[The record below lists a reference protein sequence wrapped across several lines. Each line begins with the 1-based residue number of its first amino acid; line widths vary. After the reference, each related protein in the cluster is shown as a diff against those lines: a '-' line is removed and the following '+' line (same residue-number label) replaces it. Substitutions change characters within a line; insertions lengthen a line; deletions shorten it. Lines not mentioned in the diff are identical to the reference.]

1 MADSNT
7 ILPAELQHL
16 ALKQPEKKADS
27 DSGLDQ
33 DAFLELML
41 TQIQHQD
48 PLNPMES
55 GDFLSQMA
63 QFGTV
68 NGITELNGSFATL
81 SSSLQSSQ
89 ALQASTMVGN
99 TVLVPGNSSD
109 LISGGQIS
117 GAVDLNNSTS
127 NLVLNIADITGQTVR
142 QVELGSHAGGMT
154 KFTWD
159 GLDNSGNPVPS
170 GKYTIEAAGLIGG
183 EAVAQPVLVNAK
195 VDSVSL
201 SKTGGEALLNLNGLG
216 TVSISEVREIM

>member
-16 ALKQPEKKADS
+16 ALKQPEKKEG
-27 DSGLDQ
+27 SGLDQ

-55 GDFLSQMA
+55 AEFFSQMA
-63 QFGTV
+63 QMSTV
-68 NGITELNGSFATL
+68 QGISDLNTSFSAV

-99 TVLVPGNSSD
+99 TVLVPGDKSA
-109 LISGGQIS
+109 LVSGGQIT
-117 GAVDLNNSTS
+117 GAIDLNNSTS
-127 NLVLNIADITGQTVR
+127 NLLLNITDATGQSVR
-142 QVELGSHAGGMT
+142 QVDLGSHGGGLA

-159 GLDNSGNPVPS
+159 GLDNNGNALPGGTYS
-170 GKYTIEAAGLIGG
+170 IQAAALISG

-201 SKTGGEALLNLNGLG
+201 SKSGGEPLLNLNGLG

>member
-1 MADSNT
+1 MTNSNT
-7 ILPAELQHL
+7 ILPAGLEHL
-16 ALKQPEKKADS
+16 ALKEPEKKE

-68 NGITELNGSFATL
+68 NGITELNTSFATL

-99 TVLVPGNSSD
+99 TVLVPGDKST
-109 LISGGQIS
+109 LVSGGQIS
-117 GAVDLNNSTS
+117 GAIDLNSSTS
-127 NLVLNIADITGQTVR
+127 NLLLNITDATGQSVR
-142 QVELGSHAGGMT
+142 QVDLGSHGGGLA

-159 GLDNSGNPVPS
+159 GTDNNGNALPGGTYS
-170 GKYTIEAAGLIGG
+170 IQAAALINS
-183 EAVAQPVLVNAK
+183 EAVAQSVLVNAK

-201 SKTGGEALLNLNGLG
+201 NKSGGEPLLNLNGLG

>member
-7 ILPAELQHL
+7 ILPAELQNL
-16 ALKQPEKKADS
+16 AVKQPEKKAND
-27 DSGLDQ
+27 GLDQ

-41 TQIQHQD
+41 TQIQNQD

-68 NGITELNGSFATL
+68 NGITELNNSFATL

-99 TVLVPGNSSD
+99 TVLVPGNTSELVNGS
-109 LISGGQIS
+109 QIN
-117 GAVDLNNSTS
+117 GAIDLNNSTS
-127 NLVLNIADITGQTVR
+127 NLVLNISDASGQSVR
-142 QVELGSHAGGMT
+142 QVDLGSHAAGMT
-154 KFTWD
+154 KFSWD
-159 GLDNSGNPVPS
+159 GLDNSGNPLPQ
-170 GKYTIEAAGLIGG
+170 GTYTLEAAGFING
-183 EAVAQPVLVNAK
+183 EAVAQAVLVNAK
-195 VDSVSL
+195 VDSVTL
-201 SKTGGEALLNLNGLG
+201 SKTGGEPLLNLSGLG

>member
-1 MADSNT
+1 MTNSNT
-7 ILPAELQHL
+7 ILPAGLEHL
-16 ALKQPEKKADS
+16 ALKQPEKKD

-68 NGITELNGSFATL
+68 NGITELNTSFATL

-99 TVLVPGNSSD
+99 TVLVPGDKSA
-109 LISGGQIS
+109 LVSGGQIS
-117 GAVDLNNSTS
+117 GAIDLNNSTS
-127 NLVLNIADITGQTVR
+127 NLLLNITDATGQSVR
-142 QVELGSHAGGMT
+142 QVDLGSHGGGLA

-159 GLDNSGNPVPS
+159 GLDNNGNALPGGTYS
-170 GKYTIEAAGLIGG
+170 IQAAALINS
-183 EAVAQPVLVNAK
+183 EAVAQSVLVNAK

-201 SKTGGEALLNLNGLG
+201 SKSGGEPLLNLNGLG

>member
-7 ILPAELQHL
+7 ILPAGLEHL
-16 ALKQPEKKADS
+16 AIKQPEKKAS
-27 DSGLDQ
+27 DGLDQ

-41 TQIQHQD
+41 TQLKHQD
-48 PLNPMES
+48 PTNPMES

-68 NGITELNGSFATL
+68 NGITELNKSFATL
-81 SSSLQSSQ
+81 SGSLQSSQ

-99 TVLVPGNSSD
+99 TVLVPGNKSE
-109 LISGGQIS
+109 LLSGNQLS
-117 GAVDLNNSTS
+117 GAIDLNNSTS
-127 NLVLNIADITGQTVR
+127 NLVLSVFDAAGQSVR
-142 QVELGSHAGGMT
+142 QIDLGSHTAGMT

-159 GLDNSGNPVPS
+159 GLDNSGNAVPA
-170 GKYTIEAAGLIGG
+170 GTYTLEAAALTNG
-183 EAVAQPVLVNAK
+183 EAVAQSVLVNAR

-201 SKTGGEALLNLNGLG
+201 SKTGGEPLLNLSGLG

>member
-16 ALKQPEKKADS
+16 AVKQPEKKEN
-27 DSGLDQ
+27 SGLDQ

-68 NGITELNGSFATL
+68 NGITELNSSFATL
-81 SSSLQSSQ
+81 SGSLQSSQ

-99 TVLVPGNSSD
+99 TVLVPGNTSQ
-109 LISGGQIS
+109 LVSGGQIS
-117 GAVDLNNSTS
+117 GAIDLESSTS
-127 NLVLNIADITGQTVR
+127 NLVINISDSTGQTVR
-142 QVELGSHAGGMT
+142 QVDLGTHTAGMT
-154 KFTWD
+154 KFSWD
-159 GLDNSGNPVPS
+159 GLDNNGDALPT
-170 GKYTIEAAGLIGG
+170 GTYLIQAAALLNG

-201 SKTGGEALLNLNGLG
+201 SKTGGEPLLNLNGLG
-216 TVSISEVREIM
+216 TVSINQVREIM

>member
-1 MADSNT
+1 MADPNT
-7 ILPAELQHL
+7 ILPAELQNL
-16 ALKQPEKKADS
+16 AVKQPEKKAND
-27 DSGLDQ
+27 GLDQ

-41 TQIQHQD
+41 TQIQNQD

-68 NGITELNGSFATL
+68 NGITELNNSFATL

-99 TVLVPGNSSD
+99 TVLVPGDTSE
-109 LISGGQIS
+109 LVTGGQIS
-117 GAVDLNNSTS
+117 GAIDLNNSTS
-127 NLVLNIADITGQTVR
+127 NLVLNISDASGQSVR
-142 QVELGSHAGGMT
+142 QVDLGSYTAGMT

-159 GLDNSGNPVPS
+159 GLDNNGNALPS
-170 GKYTIEAAGLIGG
+170 GTYSIEAAALFNS

-201 SKTGGEALLNLNGLG
+201 SKSGGEPLLNLNGLG
-216 TVSISEVREIM
+216 TISISQVREIM

>member
-1 MADSNT
+1 MTDSNS

-16 ALKQPEKKADS
+16 AVKQPEKKEND
-27 DSGLDQ
+27 GLGQ

-68 NGITELNGSFATL
+68 NGITELNTSFATL
-81 SSSLQSSQ
+81 AGSLQSSQ

-99 TVLVPGNSSD
+99 TVLVPGNQFALSSD
-109 LISGGQIS
+109 GFVS
-117 GAVDLNNSTS
+117 GAIELDTSTS
-127 NLVLNIADITGQTVR
+127 NLVINISDASGQSVR
-142 QVELGSHAGGMT
+142 QVDFGTQSSGLT
-154 KFTWD
+154 KFSWD
-159 GLDNSGNPVPS
+159 GLDNNGNALPE
-170 GKYTIEAAGLIGG
+170 GQYKIEAAAVVNG
-183 EAVAQPVLVNAK
+183 EAVAQTILVNAR

-201 SKTGGEALLNLNGLG
+201 SKTGGEPVLNLNGLG
-216 TVSISEVREIM
+216 SVTMNEVREIM

>member
-7 ILPAELQHL
+7 IVPAELQHL
-16 ALKQPEKKADS
+16 TLKQPEKKAS
-27 DSGLDQ
+27 EGLGQ

-41 TQIQHQD
+41 TQIKHQD

-55 GDFLSQMA
+55 GDFLSQIA

-68 NGITELNGSFATL
+68 NGITELNKSFATL

-99 TVLVPGNSSD
+99 TVLVPGNKSE
-109 LISGGQIS
+109 LVTGGQVN
-117 GAVDLNNSTS
+117 GAIDLNSSSS
-127 NLVLNIADITGQTVR
+127 NLVLNVTDATGQNVR
-142 QVELGSHAGGMT
+142 QIDLGSHTAGMT

-159 GLDNSGNPVPS
+159 GLDDSGNPLPE
-170 GKYTIEAAGLIGG
+170 GTYTIEAAALVNN
-183 EAVAQPVLVNAK
+183 EAVAQSVLVNAK

-201 SKTGGEALLNLNGLG
+201 SKTGRR
-216 TVSISEVREIM
+216 TFIKS

>member
-16 ALKQPEKKADS
+16 ALKQPEKKQS
-27 DSGLDQ
+27 EGLGQ
-33 DAFLELML
+33 DEFLELML

-81 SSSLQSSQ
+81 ASSLQSSQ

-99 TVLVPGNSSD
+99 TVLVPGNKSD
-109 LISGGQIS
+109 LVAGGQIS
-117 GAVDLNNSTS
+117 GAIDLNLSTS
-127 NLVLNIADITGQTVR
+127 NLLISISDASGQTVR
-142 QVELGSHAGGMT
+142 QVDLGSSAAGLT
-154 KFTWD
+154 KFSWD
-159 GLDNSGNPVPS
+159 GLDNNGNALPS
-170 GKYTIEAAGLIGG
+170 GKYTFEAAALINGD
-183 EAVAQPVLVNAK
+183 AVVQPVLVNAK
-195 VDSVSL
+195 VDSVTLNKS
-201 SKTGGEALLNLNGLG
+201 GGEPLLNLNGIG